1 MKRYFKLLWKE
12 IFVRLFFH
20 VIYITAIAAL
30 PYIIKN
36 MIDCGFLNGW
46 YDVVKW
52 VGVFITFIILG
63 MAAQYITQ
71 RGAWKLDKK
80 LYENIRQDFFEAL
93 ITQTPE
99 TYKSKE
105 IGEYTS
111 MINNDIAGCEEYVEY
126 IMQICE
132 AVIGLIVYASYIFCL
147 DIRIAGI
154 IYITAVLTLF
164 LPRITGDKLSSKK
177 QVLLKKTGIYTNK
190 VFDLLSGISFVNH
203 DTFEKVAARHNDSLY
218 EMEKSRYEYGKFKT
232 FTNVLNGSVMYIINT
247 AAFAIIA
254 VLLCAGSITAGI
266 ATATI
271 SYIQDFMFPLRTVI
285 DSISAV
291 KAVEGVKNR
300 IIEEIENTRY
310 ISLGKTEFRDKIR
323 LNKVSVA
330 FADFKLFE
338 KSYTFVRGKSYAITG
353 NSGTGKSTI
362 LRIIAQRISH
372 ETGNVW
378 IDNLDANYDLCN
390 DLIFY
395 LEQGSH
401 VYATGYQDN
410 VTMFGSYKYKK
421 IIEKM
426 TGSDRYNSIYDS
438 KNCNELSG
446 GEKQIVLIARA
457 LLSEKEILVLDEPFS
472 ATNKD
477 LEERLTKELLNS
489 GKTIIMAT
497 HNIKEEYLKMFDN
510 VISL

>member
-147 DIRIAGI
+147 DIRIACI

-271 SYIQDFMFPLRTVI
+271 SYIQDFMFPLRTIV
-285 DSISAV
+285 DSISSV
-291 KAVEGVKNR
+291 KSVRGVKNR
-300 IIEEIENTRY
+300 IIAVIEGRRKIIYEETGFKRA
-310 ISLGKTEFRDKIR
+310 IR
-323 LNKVSVA
+323 LNHVSKKYE
-330 FADFKLFE
+330 DFSIDDF
-338 KSYTFVRGKSYAITG
+338 SYTFEKGKKYAIIG
-353 NSGTGKSTI
+353 PSGTGKSTLVKMI
-362 LRIIAQRISH
+362 VQEIKQDSGDIYIDDKIAEYDVCNTLMFYIGQYSH
-372 ETGNVW
+372 IFAE
-378 IDNLDANYDLCN
+378 NYP
-390 DLIFY
+390 
-395 LEQGSH
+395 
-401 VYATGYQDN
+401 DN
-410 VTMFGSYKYKK
+410 VTMFGSYKYKEALK
-421 IIEKM
+421 GYISEGKYGLLAQ
-426 TGSDRYNSIYDS
+426 TD
-438 KNCNELSG
+438 NCTTLSG
-446 GEKQIVLIARA
+446 GEKQLIVLERA
-457 LLSEKEILVLDEPFS
+457 LLSEREILVLDEPFS
-472 ATNKD
+472 ALNQELDMQVNKKLMESD
-477 LEERLTKELLNS
+477 
-489 GKTIIMAT
+489 KTIIIVT
-497 HNIKEEYLKMFDN
+497 HNESSEYLKGFDY
-510 VISL
+510 IIKM